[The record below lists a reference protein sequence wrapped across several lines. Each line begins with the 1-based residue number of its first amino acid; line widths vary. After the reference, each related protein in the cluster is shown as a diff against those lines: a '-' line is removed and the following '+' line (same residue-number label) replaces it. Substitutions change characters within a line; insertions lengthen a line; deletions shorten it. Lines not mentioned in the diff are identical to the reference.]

1 MDIITERLRL
11 REFVADDWRAVLA
24 YQSDPRYQ
32 RFYELTEQTE
42 QGARDFVAMF
52 LAQQQAQPRIKFQL
66 AVTLKA
72 TGDLIGNCGVRL
84 KAAGAHEA
92 DLGYELNPEFWG
104 HGYASEA
111 ARAMVEYGFTKL
123 GVHRIWSWCIA
134 DNVASARVLEK
145 LGMRQEGRLREN
157 EFFKGRWWDTLV
169 YAILEPEWR
178 TRQAQAEQGNSQPGP
193 LARKVDCIQLPVPT
207 LEEGLAFNRD
217 KLGHTLIWRT
227 EAAAGLRLPDTDAEL
242 VLQTERPELEVD
254 LLVASADGAAE
265 RFVAAGGTLVM
276 SAFDIAIGRCAVVRD
291 PWGTVLVL
299 LDMSKGPLVT
309 DATGWVRSA
318 GSV

>member
-1 MDIITERLRL
+1 MEIVTARLRL
-11 REFVADDWRAVLA
+11 REFVADDWPAVLA

-32 RFYELTEQTE
+32 RFYEMTEQTE
-42 QGARDFVAMF
+42 RGARDFVAMF
-52 LAQQQAQPRIKFQL
+52 LAQQQAQPRIKYQL

-72 TGDLIGNCGVRL
+72 TDELIGNCGVRL
-84 KAAGAHEA
+84 KSPGAREA
-92 DLGYELNPEFWG
+92 DIGYELNPEFWG
-104 HGYASEA
+104 RGYASEA
-111 ARAMVEYGFTKL
+111 AHAMVEYGFTEL

-178 TRQAQAEQGNSQPGP
+178 ARQAQQGNALPGP
-193 LARKVDCIQLPVPT
+193 LARKLDCIQVPVPT
-207 LEEGLAFNRD
+207 LAEGLSFYSDR
-217 KLGHTLIWRT
+217 LGHTLIWRT
-227 EAAAGLRLPDTDAEL
+227 ETTAGLRLPVTDAEL

-254 LLVASADGAAE
+254 LLVGSADAAAE
-265 RFVAAGGTLVM
+265 RFVAAGGSLVM
-276 SAFDIAIGRCAVVRD
+276 PVFDIPIGRCAVVRD

-309 DATGWVRSA
+309 DRDGRAIPQ
-318 GSV
+318 

>member
-1 MDIITERLRL
+1 MEIVTARLRL
-11 REFVADDWRAVLA
+11 REFVADDWPAVLA

-32 RFYELTEQTE
+32 RFYEMTEQTE
-42 QGARDFVAMF
+42 RGARDFVAMF
-52 LAQQQAQPRIKFQL
+52 LAQQQAQPRIKYQL

-72 TGDLIGNCGVRL
+72 TDELIGNCGVRL
-84 KAAGAHEA
+84 KSPGAREA
-92 DLGYELNPEFWG
+92 DIGYELNPEFWG
-104 HGYASEA
+104 RGYASEA
-111 ARAMVEYGFTKL
+111 AHAMVEYGFTEL

-178 TRQAQAEQGNSQPGP
+178 ARQAQQGNALPGP
-193 LARKVDCIQLPVPT
+193 LARKLDCIQVPVPT
-207 LEEGLAFNRD
+207 LAEGLSFYSDR
-217 KLGHTLIWRT
+217 LGHTLIWRT
-227 EAAAGLRLPDTDAEL
+227 ETTAGLRLPATDAEL

-254 LLVASADGAAE
+254 LLVGSADAAAE
-265 RFVAAGGTLVM
+265 RFVAAGGSLVM
-276 SAFDIAIGRCAVVRD
+276 PVFDIPIGRCAVVRD

-309 DATGWVRSA
+309 DRDGRAIPQ
-318 GSV
+318 